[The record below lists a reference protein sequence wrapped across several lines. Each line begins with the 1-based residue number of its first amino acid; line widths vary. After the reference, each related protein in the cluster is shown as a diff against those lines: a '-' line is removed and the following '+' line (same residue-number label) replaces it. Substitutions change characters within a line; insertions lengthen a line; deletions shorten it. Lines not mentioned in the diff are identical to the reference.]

1 VSLVAGVD
9 VGGTKIDA
17 CLLDPLTGEVSVH
30 ERVRSGG
37 EAGGRAVLA
46 TCVEVVRRL
55 AGDRPLA
62 AVGIGLCE
70 FVNLEGRPTSAF
82 TVDWRG
88 LDLTEAF
95 SEIAPV
101 RLESD
106 VRAAA
111 LAEGRLGAG
120 RGIDL
125 PWLYVSVG
133 TGISCSLVIGG
144 QPFTG
149 ARGNAIAVGAPPVEQ
164 VASGLALQRR
174 AGCATAEEVL
184 ADPAFSEIVGEAAGA
199 LGEALAWL
207 VNALDPAVVVIG
219 GGLGLVRPYRETA
232 VRAMRAGIEAQE
244 SQAVPVVP
252 AKLGA
257 LAGAIGAGL
266 AAAATVEETRGDWVR
281 LA

>member
-1 VSLVAGVD
+1 VSVVAGVD
-9 VGGTKIDA
+9 VGGTKIEA
-17 CLLDPLTGEVSVH
+17 CLLDPLTGEVSRR
-30 ERVRSGG
+30 ERVRAGP
-37 EAGGRAVLA
+37 EAGGMAVLA
-46 TCVEVVRRL
+46 NCVEVVRRL
-55 AGDRPLA
+55 VGDVSVA

-70 FVNLEGRPTSAF
+70 FVSLDGRPTSAF

-88 LDLTEAF
+88 LDLAGAF
-95 SEIAPV
+95 SQIAPV

-111 LAEGRLGAG
+111 LAEARLGAG
-120 RGIDL
+120 RGVDL
-125 PWLYVSVG
+125 PWVYVSVG
-133 TGISCSLVIGG
+133 TGISYALVIAG

-164 VASGLALQRR
+164 VASGHALQRR

-184 ADPAFSEIVGEAAGA
+184 ADPSLSELVDEAAGA
-199 LGEALAWL
+199 LGQAMAWL

-219 GGLGLVRPYRETA
+219 GGLGLVRVYRDNA
-232 VRAMRAGIEAQE
+232 VRAMRAGIEAPD
-244 SQAVPVVP
+244 SRDVPVIP

-266 AAAATVEETRGDWVR
+266 AAAPTVEEARGR
-281 LA
+281 